1 MVCLQSFLVAT
12 IAAIQHSGKDSR
24 IAMLVRE
31 GKAYKAIKTDMLLV
45 AHQDQP
51 ARSISDLCIKIDA
64 CVAFVACVL
73 DQD

>member
-1 MVCLQSFLVAT
+1 MAN
-12 IAAIQHSGKDSR
+12 IAFIQHSGKDSR

-31 GKAYKAIKTDMLLV
+31 GKAYKATKTDMLLV
-45 AHQDQP
+45 AQQDQP

-64 CVAFVACVL
+64 CVAFVAFLL